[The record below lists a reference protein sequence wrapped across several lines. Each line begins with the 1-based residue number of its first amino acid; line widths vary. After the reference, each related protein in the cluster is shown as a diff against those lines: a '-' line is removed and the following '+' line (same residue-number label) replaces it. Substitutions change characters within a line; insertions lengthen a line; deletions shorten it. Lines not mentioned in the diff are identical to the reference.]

1 MKKRSIKFELNEE
14 LESVEDELYEIEKV
28 IETKKMWDDK
38 MRR

>member
-28 IETKKMWDDK
+28 IETKKMCDDK